1 MPIVETR
8 RQTRIVTAVDGVDV
22 AVPAGL
28 STVYTV
34 DNIPISDYDSAVI
47 LVTAGTETVN
57 ATLDA
62 VFYVKDSNGN
72 SYSHT
77 AITQITAA
85 GSSKTDVAKLY
96 GHTGKLVVTIAG
108 DHAGDGFAGVTV
120 EMIFKS

>member
-8 RQTRIVTAVDGVDV
+8 RQTRVVTAIDNATV

-28 STVYTV
+28 SSVTTV
-34 DNIPISDYDSAVI
+34 DDIPISDYDSAVI
-47 LVTAGTETVN
+47 LVTAGTETAN

-72 SYSHT
+72 AHSHT
-77 AITQITAA
+77 AITQVTAA
-85 GSSKTDVAKLY
+85 GSSKTDVAKVY
-96 GHTGKLVVTIAG
+96 GHTGKLVVTVAG